1 MFCNCIGGVYLMI
14 HVHLIGIGGTG
25 ISSIA
30 RVLLERGYKVS
41 GSDRVLSPLARELQ
55 AVGVAVYEGHQAAN
69 IQDADLIVRSSAIP
83 DDNAEV
89 QAALVSG
96 IPVLKRADFLG
107 NLMADDFSIAV
118 AGSHGKTT
126 TSAMMAWVLTC
137 LKQDPTFILGGVSK
151 NLNTN
156 AHAGSGKYFVIE
168 ADEYDRMFLGLNQD
182 VILLTNVGYDHPD
195 CFPTIGEYELAF
207 RDFINN
213 TRSGGMLVAN
223 EPDAKR
229 LHLIQDL
236 PVTIQ
241 GLTYGFSQEA
251 NYQATNLKL
260 NSQGC
265 FNFEVHT
272 PIDSKGLA
280 VVNMSIPGEH
290 NVLNAL
296 GVFSVLHQLGFAPES
311 IAAALSDFLGTG
323 RRFEI
328 VGEVSGITIID
339 DYAHHPAKVKATL
352 AAAKNRF
359 PGRRIIAV
367 WQPHTYSRT
376 KALASEF
383 SASFENADLVIVSE
397 IFASRENLESFS
409 ANEVV
414 KNITSSDA
422 RFIAS
427 LTEISSFLIH
437 ELRSGDVVIVLSA
450 GDANQVCIDVLS
462 ALQERKVNNG

>member
-1 MFCNCIGGVYLMI
+1 MI

-41 GSDRVLSPLARELQ
+41 GSDRVLSPLARDLQ
-55 AVGVAVYEGHQAAN
+55 AVGVAVYDGHHASN
-69 IQDADLIVRSSAIP
+69 IQDADIIVRSSAVP

-89 QAALVSG
+89 QAALASG

-107 NLMADDFSIAV
+107 SLMADDFSIAV

-126 TSAMMAWVLTC
+126 TSAMMAWVLTS
-137 LKQDPTFILGGVSK
+137 LKQDPTYILGGVSK
-151 NLNTN
+151 NLTTN
-156 AHAGSGKYFVIE
+156 AHAGSGIYFVIE
-168 ADEYDRMFLGLNQD
+168 ADEYDRMFLGLNPD

-195 CFPTIGEYELAF
+195 CFPTIAAYELAF
-207 RDFINN
+207 RDFIKKTKSN
-213 TRSGGMLVAN
+213 GMLVAN
-223 EPDAKR
+223 ETDAKR
-229 LHLIQDL
+229 LHLIEDL
-236 PVTIQ
+236 PTATQ
-241 GLTYGFSQEA
+241 GITYGFSQA
-251 NYQATNLKL
+251 ADYQATNLKL

-265 FNFEVHT
+265 FNFEILTSTVGKK
-272 PIDSKGLA
+272 SAA
-280 VVNMSIPGEH
+280 VTMSIPGEH

-296 GVFSVLHQLGFAPES
+296 GVFSVLHQLGFAADL
-311 IAAALSDFLGTG
+311 ITGALGSFLGTG

-328 VGEVSGITIID
+328 VGEDSGITIID
-339 DYAHHPAKVKATL
+339 DYAHHPAKIKATL

-383 SASFENADLVIVSE
+383 SACFENADLVIVSE
-397 IFASRENLESFS
+397 IYASREKLETYSS
-409 ANEVV
+409 KEIV
-414 KNITSSDA
+414 KAITNTHA

-427 LTEISSFLIH
+427 LPEITSVLVN
-437 ELRSGDVVIVLSA
+437 ELRSGDVMIVLSA
-450 GDANQVCIDVLS
+450 GDANQVCTDVLS
-462 ALQERKVNNG
+462 SLLERKVNNG